1 MEVIMKG
8 ENKGFE
14 ILGYIVLGIF
24 AVACILPFLLLI
36 SGSITDEITITAKGY
51 SFIPAKVGF
60 SAYQYIFSHM
70 STFVRS
76 TLISLGITAVGT
88 IIHTALAATMAY
100 PLSKQDMPGRTAFS
114 FLIIVTILLNGGLVP
129 TYLVYT
135 QFLHIKNTLWA
146 LLIPALL
153 LNGYNIILLRNFF
166 SQSIPASM
174 LEAAR
179 IDGAS
184 EWKIFVSIVLPV
196 SKPMLTTVA
205 LMAGMGYWNDWNNG
219 LYYIKDE
226 AKMGLQNIL
235 NNIIKNAEFLSS
247 HASSVSASTTIPV
260 ESLRMAVALVAAIPM
275 VLLYIC
281 LQKYFVAGMMMGA
294 VKE

>member
-1 MEVIMKG
+1 MKG

-24 AVACILPFLLLI
+24 ATACILPFLLLI

-51 SFIPAKVGF
+51 SFIPAKIGF
-60 SAYQYIFSHM
+60 SAYQYIASHL
-70 STFVRS
+70 STFVHS
-76 TLISLGITAVGT
+76 TFISLGITLVGT
-88 IIHTALAATMAY
+88 VLHTLLAATMAY
-100 PLSKQDMPGRTAFS
+100 PLSKRDMPGRTVFS

-146 LLIPALL
+146 LLIPTLM

-166 SQSIPASM
+166 DQSIPFSM

-184 EWKIFVSIVLPV
+184 EWKIFIRIVLPV

-235 NNIIKNAEFLSS
+235 NNIIKNAEFLSA
-247 HASSVSASTTIPV
+247 HVSSVSTGSTIPV
-260 ESLRMAVALVAAIPM
+260 ESLRMAVALVAAVPM
-275 VLLYIC
+275 VILYIF